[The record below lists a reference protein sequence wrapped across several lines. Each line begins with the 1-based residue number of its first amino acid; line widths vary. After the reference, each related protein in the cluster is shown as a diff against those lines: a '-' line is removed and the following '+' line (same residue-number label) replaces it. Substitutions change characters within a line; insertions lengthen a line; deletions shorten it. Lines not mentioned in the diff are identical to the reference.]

1 MKTLR
6 VGAFALSLACLGACA
21 SHDDRVADAGAAPS
35 LGAYAGAWAM
45 DLSPAQD
52 GSYIKEMVITPAADG
67 AKRSHGFTGSVYDG
81 STFDNGLWWVI
92 PDARGQTITFCM
104 VSDTSGESGGPYYW
118 LGATMPDGT
127 LRGRVQSL
135 ARNFELNWKATRK
148 SESVNAAAR

>member
-1 MKTLR
+1 MKSLR

-21 SHDDRVADAGAAPS
+21 SHRDRVADAAAAPS
-35 LGAYAGAWAM
+35 PEAYAGAWAM

-52 GSYIKEMVITPAADG
+52 GSYIKEMVITPAPSG

-92 PDARGQTITFCM
+92 PDERGQTIAFCM

-148 SESVNAAAR
+148 SDSATATAR